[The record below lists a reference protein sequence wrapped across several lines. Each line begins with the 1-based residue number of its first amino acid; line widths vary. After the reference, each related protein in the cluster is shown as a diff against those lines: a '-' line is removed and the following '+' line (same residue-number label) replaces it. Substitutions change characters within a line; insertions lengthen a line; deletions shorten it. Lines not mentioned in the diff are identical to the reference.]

1 MESDWEDIRRLAA
14 DLKRVQLT
22 DTAQRLSE
30 RCVVELVGRLLK
42 ERRLMLIHSRDGKD
56 ILTLDQLE
64 REIIDEVH
72 AHGGRANLPDLQ
84 QLLNVD
90 VCHIEAKAV
99 DMCRSDKEL
108 TLILGQILHS
118 SYLDRIGEDV
128 NDRLQEAGFVNV
140 SELCKVY
147 DLPTDFLTEVLRER
161 LGSLVSGRGDALD
174 LGVVYTDAFVSRH
187 RARIR
192 GLFTAITRPTSVHNL
207 INQFGFQ
214 ERLFYTVLEELVKAG
229 RLKGSLVGGRR
240 EHSVFVPQLY
250 ARTQN
255 QWVDNFLSLN
265 GFLELEAL
273 SRLGIPDPDG
283 WVRRRYE
290 GAGLVRLATAYVR
303 PSLIDAVHA
312 ALDEALATGTW
323 VDVQPLLPS
332 SLSPA
337 DVEGESVR
345 AHASQEALR
354 APALVISEQQ
364 LLSLS
369 SCAASTAPAE
379 QGDERRRR
387 VHDTKASR
395 GNAREGRKR
404 SALLVAT
411 QGEPGGAGSQR
422 RQGRRDLQEEL
433 SASVANIRL
442 FLRGALLFPDD
453 VQPNLSRH
461 LLKTLC
467 ADVGNSV
474 FASLASDATSASSPE
489 AAGPITAEGRLK
501 ILGKV
506 PEDLRRPLV
515 KLHAMMGGK
524 SVEEFLSSLEEA
536 AEACDLMIKKVDR
549 KRERQLL
556 FQHRQALL
564 GQLGTCEDPALVLH
578 LTATLLFQQARQA
591 ALHAPGRSVPSI
603 VAHLHGV
610 IPPDHHALLLR
621 FQSLVVKLLIG
632 QGKGAES
639 AAAASSS
646 AARSNQD
653 AALGHAPEGD
663 QSEKATAEELR
674 SLIPSLKEL
683 VTKPRKTSGSEA

>member
-192 GLFTAITRPTSVHNL
+192 GLFTAITRSPSGAPPLPAPRPNKNTDRQKSATPEFKVQSLFIRYSPVSHSALETPPTTTTTTTRPRAAVGTRPPPSYPPLAEVKD
-207 INQFGFQ
+207 
-214 ERLFYTVLEELVKAG
+214 VLAKKFPEFDRDAIDELA
-229 RLKGSLVGGRR
+229 R
-240 EHSVFVPQLY
+240 E
-250 ARTQN
+250 
-255 QWVDNFLSLN
+255 
-265 GFLELEAL
+265 L
-273 SRLGIPDPDG
+273 SRPLSQ
-283 WVRRRYE
+283 
-290 GAGLVRLATAYVR
+290 AYT
-303 PSLIDAVHA
+303 A
-312 ALDEALATGTW
+312 AL
-323 VDVQPLLPS
+323 Q
-332 SLSPA
+332 
-337 DVEGESVR
+337 
-345 AHASQEALR
+345 
-354 APALVISEQQ
+354 
-364 LLSLS
+364 
-369 SCAASTAPAE
+369 
-379 QGDERRRR
+379 
-387 VHDTKASR
+387 
-395 GNAREGRKR
+395 

>member
-14 DLKRVQLT
+14 DLQRVQLT

-42 ERRLMLIHSRDGKD
+42 EQRLMLIHSRDGKD

-72 AHGGRANLPDLQ
+72 AHGGRANLSDLQ

-90 VCHIEAKAV
+90 VCHVEARAV

-118 SYLDRIGEDV
+118 SYLDRMGEDV
-128 NDRLQEAGFVNV
+128 NDRLREAGFVNV

-174 LGVVYTDAFVSRH
+174 LGVIYTDAFVSRH

-214 ERLFYTVLEELVKAG
+214 ERLFYTMLEELVKAG

-290 GAGLVRLATAYVR
+290 GTGLVRLATAYVR

-312 ALDEALATGTW
+312 ALDEAMATGTW

-337 DVEGESVR
+337 DIEGVLRSWAGGGRAAPAHTVLCGRLVASPDFLASCLELFQESVR

-354 APALVISEQQ
+354 VPALVISEQQ

-369 SCAASTAPAE
+369 SCASTAPAE
-379 QGDERRRR
+379 QADERRRR

-395 GNAREGRKR
+395 GNAREVKTKKQKRPRGKGDPTDDDDDLHHHHQHHQGSGGRGHVPPPSYPPLAEVKDVLGKKFPELDR
-404 SALLVAT
+404 DAIAELAEELSRPLSQAYDAALQSVLLAAT
-411 QGEPGGAGSQR
+411 PGDPGGSRR
-422 RQGRRDLQEEL
+422 RQGGRELQEEL
-433 SASVANIRL
+433 TASVANIRL

-467 ADVGNSV
+467 TDVGNSV
-474 FASLASDATSASSPE
+474 FASLASDASSPE
-489 AAGPITAEGRLK
+489 AAGPITAEARLR
-501 ILGKV
+501 ILGKM
-506 PEDLRRPLV
+506 PDDLRRPLV
-515 KLHAMMGGK
+515 RLHAVMGGK
-524 SVEEFLSSLEEA
+524 VLAAGLAIIISTTRKHLAHRGAWRSSCRLW
-536 AEACDLMIKKVDR
+536 R
-549 KRERQLL
+549 R
-556 FQHRQALL
+556 
-564 GQLGTCEDPALVLH
+564 P
-578 LTATLLFQQARQA
+578 
-591 ALHAPGRSVPSI
+591 
-603 VAHLHGV
+603 
-610 IPPDHHALLLR
+610 LR
-621 FQSLVVKLLIG
+621 
-632 QGKGAES
+632 
-639 AAAASSS
+639 
-646 AARSNQD
+646 
-653 AALGHAPEGD
+653 
-663 QSEKATAEELR
+663 
-674 SLIPSLKEL
+674 L
-683 VTKPRKTSGSEA
+683 VTS